1 MRWIEQPV
9 FFIDF
14 EGSLAS
20 GILEYGVV
28 TLHGGRF
35 VETKT
40 RLCRATGRVRPEDAA
55 VHGLREDDLSAQA
68 PLADDWEYFAG
79 LRERGPFAAHYAH
92 AENRPAARRWC
103 G

>member
-28 TLHGGRF
+28 TLLGGRI

-55 VHGLREDDLSAQA
+55 VHGLREDDVAAQA
-68 PLADDWEYFAG
+68 PLADT
-79 LRERGPFAAHYAH
+79 AAIIPT
-92 AENRPAARRWC
+92 RKTKARRMGIC
-103 G
+103 FRRF